1 MKTQL
6 IKPAGVKAIAKAAG
20 KRVGKDYIVLLE
32 EHIRRKVEAACRVHN
47 GGKKTVDSSI
57 AAHTL

>member
-1 MKTQL
+1 MNLQL
-6 IKPAGVKAIAKAAG
+6 IKKAGIKQIAKATG
-20 KRVGKDYIVLLE
+20 KRVGKDYLVLLE

-47 GGKKTVDSSI
+47 GGKKTIDASI